1 MILKMM
7 LKLCIRKEG
16 GTKHCQC
23 LYNFHNV
30 KHNKFALT
38 NIFLCS
44 INSITPHTA
53 TIFGFGGSK
62 SKIIPIHIM
71 KAFGGVEA

>member
-7 LKLCIRKEG
+7 LKLCIRKEVA
-16 GTKHCQC
+16 TKHCQC
-23 LYNFHNV
+23 TYDFHDV

-44 INSITPHTA
+44 INSITLYTPTF
-53 TIFGFGGSK
+53 IFGNSN

-71 KAFGGVEA
+71 KAYVEVEV